1 MKILLKKDVGI
12 CLGIGKRGQGA
23 QGCSSWDA
31 WAVAL
36 LPTPSSLIPQLL
48 TSRMKRRNLPNSH
61 YYQQSSQEFQVGK
74 RNPREC
80 NCSYK
85 GPRLF
90 LEPRILLPN
99 CGGGQQPCR
108 FCTNLALC
116 LFSCSAM
123 TRWPGPLHP
132 MFMATLF
139 TKLQIWKLPKCL
151 RKDEWIMKRWNRD
164 TMEH

>member
-12 CLGIGKRGQGA
+12 CLGMGKRGQGA

-80 NCSYK
+80 SCSYK
-85 GPRLF
+85 GPSLF

-99 CGGGQQPCR
+99 CGGGQQPCQ

-116 LFSCSAM
+116 LFSCSS
-123 TRWPGPLHP
+123 LKLFP
-132 MFMATLF
+132 MPFLFRACNEEMARSPRPYVHGHT
-139 TKLQIWKLPKCL
+139 L
-151 RKDEWIMKRWNRD
+151 RKAPDLEATQVPKKR
-164 TMEH
+164 